1 MQYWELLV
9 FGVLFGTFDAVFTP
23 AIMAITPEIVPD
35 DLLPAMNSLRPLSNN
50 LIGNMIGP
58 AVGGVLAAWSTS
70 FAIGVDC
77 ATFIVSAGALVLM
90 KPTPAPDRK
99 AGASMIDDV
108 QEGPRYVRDTRRLWT
123 TLLAVTLVNA
133 FVATPMFVLIPYFLL
148 HNFHSSKLVVGYA
161 LATF

>member
-1 MQYWELLV
+1 MRALLTAVLVAFIGLSILQYWELLV
-9 FGVLFGTFDAVFTP
+9 FAVLFGTFDAVFTP

-35 DLLPAMNSLRPLSNN
+35 DLLSAMNSLRPLSNN
-50 LIGNMIGP
+50 LIGP

-77 ATFIVSAGALVLM
+77 ATFIVSAGALVSM

-108 QEGPRYVRDTRRLWT
+108 REGPRYVRDTR
-123 TLLAVTLVNA
+123 
-133 FVATPMFVLIPYFLL
+133 
-148 HNFHSSKLVVGYA
+148 
-161 LATF
+161 